1 MRRRDFVAMLGGA
14 AIAVP
19 VAVRAQQAEPPRRVG
34 VLMNRAADSSEGQAR
49 IAAIRQHLQKLGW
62 TDGKNLR
69 IEIRWGADDPDL
81 ERKGAAELVA
91 LAPDVVL
98 AGGSLGLLAM
108 LGASRTI
115 PVVFAGVGDPVGLG
129 VVASLAHPG
138 GNATGFSAFEYS
150 FTGKLLEVLK
160 EIAPGVTH
168 AAVLRD
174 PVAPS
179 GIANFAVIQSTAAS
193 MGIQVSPVDI
203 RDPAEIERSAAALAR
218 SAGAGLVVTPTGV
231 ATAHN
236 GAVIKLAAQY
246 KLPAVYGYRDIV
258 LDGGLISY
266 GPDWLDQYRRAAE
279 YVDRILRGEKAADL
293 PVQAPTKYELAVNL
307 KTAKALGLTV
317 PNSILVRADEVIE

>member
-1 MRRRDFVAMLGGA
+1 MRRRDFVAMLGGVA
-14 AIAVP
+14 AFLPI
-19 VAVRAQQAEPPRRVG
+19 AVRAQQSEPPRRVG

-49 IAAIRQHLQKLGW
+49 VAAIRQRLQQLGW
-62 TDGKNLR
+62 SDGQNLR
-69 IEIRWGADDPDL
+69 IEIRWGADDPEL
-81 ERKGAAELVA
+81 ERNGAAELVA

-160 EIAPGVTH
+160 EIAPDVTH
-168 AAVLRD
+168 VAVLRD

-179 GIANFAVIQSTAAS
+179 GIATFAVIQSTAAS

-203 RDPAEIERSAAALAR
+203 RDAGEIERSAAALAR
-218 SAGAGLVVTPTGV
+218 SAGAGFVVTPTGV

-236 GAVIKLAAQY
+236 GVIVKLAAQY

-258 LDGGLISY
+258 ADGGLISY
-266 GPDWLDQYRRAAE
+266 GPDWLDLYRRAVD
-279 YVDRILRGEKAADL
+279 YVDRILKGEKPADL

-307 KTAKALGLTV
+307 KTAKTLGLTV
-317 PNSILVRADEVIE
+317 PNSILVRTDEVIE